1 MRVAILSLYPRD
13 PDRIAGGVRA
23 AVYYLVQGLHSI
35 GGLDIHV
42 VHCHS
47 DITADAD
54 VQRDGASLHFRAM
67 PRRRIV
73 PNLFRGVSRI
83 QRELR
88 SLAPDVVHAHV
99 PHYAVAAIRAG
110 FPTIYTVHGV
120 QHREAES
127 YRASWFDRA
136 RFAVAGTYDRFA
148 VRRADRVVAISE
160 YVLGEYRGLRA
171 GGWERI
177 DNPVADEFFSLPR
190 REERD
195 RVQYVG
201 SITEVKGLLT
211 LLRAVARARLRR
223 PSLRLHLAGRA
234 TSPRYAERLREFVR
248 AHDLEDTVRF
258 EGLLNRE
265 ALLAAYSQAAVV
277 VLPSRQENAPLA
289 VIEAMASGVPVVAT
303 RVGGVPDLVAENE
316 TGYLFPSG
324 DDQALAAQLLDLLA
338 DDKRRWRLGQA
349 ARRQARR
356 RFRADAVA
364 QRYHELYRQVG
375 GQASEGNADL
385 RRET

>member
-13 PDRIAGGVRA
+13 PNRIAGGVRA
-23 AVYYLVQGLHSI
+23 AVYYLVQGLRAS
-35 GGLDIHV
+35 GDLDLHV

-67 PRRRIV
+67 PRRRVV
-73 PNLFRGVSRI
+73 PNLFRGVSRV

-88 SLAPDVVHAHV
+88 QLAPDVVHAHV

-136 RFAVAGTYDRFA
+136 RFALAGSYDRFA
-148 VRRADRVVAISE
+148 VRHADRVVAISE
-160 YVLGEYRGLRA
+160 YVLSEYRGLRA
-171 GGWERI
+171 QGWERV
-177 DNPVADEFFSLPR
+177 DNPVADAFFSLPR

-201 SITEVKGLLT
+201 SITEVKDLLT
-211 LLRAVARARLRR
+211 LLRAVARARPQR
-223 PSLRLHLAGRA
+223 PSLRLHLAGRV
-234 TSPRYAERLREFVR
+234 TSPRYADRLRAFVR
-248 AHDLEDTVRF
+248 AHDLDNTVRF

-265 ALLAAYSQAAVV
+265 ELCAAYSQAAVV

-303 RVGGVPDLVAENE
+303 RVGGIPDLVAENE
-316 TGYLFPSG
+316 TGCLFPSG
-324 DDQALAAQLLDLLA
+324 NDEALAAQLLDLLA
-338 DDKRRWRLGQA
+338 DDQRRRRLGHA

-356 RFRADAVA
+356 RFRAEAVA
-364 QRYHELYRQVG
+364 RRYHDLYRQVG
-375 GQASEGNADL
+375 GQASGGSEDV